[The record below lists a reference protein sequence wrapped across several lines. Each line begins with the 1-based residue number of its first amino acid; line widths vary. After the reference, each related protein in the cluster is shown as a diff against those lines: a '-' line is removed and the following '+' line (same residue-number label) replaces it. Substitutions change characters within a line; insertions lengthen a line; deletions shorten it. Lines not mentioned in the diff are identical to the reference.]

1 MTVKFRYSERVRI
14 FWKTRDFSKIF
25 WPSQNFWTILL
36 LCTKYMSNLS
46 MKWCTKCFF
55 QTISAEILHDSKVQI
70 FSESLKFL
78 KINPNFSKNYCQIFL
93 KNCAKGTVWKI
104 LTCITQLFNV
114 NIRPEILAKVIP
126 STFILW
132 AITVSLTFWSQ
143 FDIASEQDVVWDP
156 EIWVNSIKNWFNF
169 FKRTDKK
176 TSRKEG
182 IESSKRVFIYI
193 FSSQ

>member
-1 MTVKFRYSERVRI
+1 M
-14 FWKTRDFSKIF
+14 
-25 WPSQNFWTILL
+25 
-36 LCTKYMSNLS
+36 
-46 MKWCTKCFF
+46 
-55 QTISAEILHDSKVQI
+55 
-70 FSESLKFL
+70 

-182 IESSKRVFIYI
+182 IESSKRVFIYLFSLHSNTLFIRKQERLENAFFFYIPTII
-193 FSSQ
+193 FSKIIFKWQPGMANIVSIILFSLYWCKEVGVYQSGAA